1 MKIIYKNYRGGEYHT
16 FWSPINGCRP
26 KRIIG
31 FRQKQPNEF
40 VEIPIYDSESD
51 ALPIYTELITLDTIM
66 NVCFSMYT
74 LTTNSSW
81 NV

>member
-31 FRQKQPNEF
+31 FRQKQPNGLSKF
-40 VEIPIYDSESD
+40 QS
-51 ALPIYTELITLDTIM
+51 TIQNQM
-66 NVCFSMYT
+66 LCPFTQN
-74 LTTNSSW
+74 
-81 NV
+81 